1 MPYRYGKTKWERS
14 ITSSNIAYTWIAQV
28 KDSLPRP
35 IFWLAMSA
43 PAESTYVPLA
53 VAPLPEAYAKNDRAK
68 YDPAKAWW
76 ISQQVTTLTK
86 GYYSAMAPKVLETA
100 RKGEQR
106 SMELVANA
114 SGQSK
119 EEFAQ
124 TLRGNAERVL
134 TDWRGLYGKLLA
146 EHDGGKG
153 LEYDK
158 AFQPKADKVLK
169 Y

>member
-1 MPYRYGKTKWERS
+1 
-14 ITSSNIAYTWIAQV
+14 
-28 KDSLPRP
+28 
-35 IFWLAMSA
+35 
-43 PAESTYVPLA
+43 
-53 VAPLPEAYAKNDRAK
+53 
-68 YDPAKAWW
+68 
-76 ISQQVTTLTK
+76 
-86 GYYSAMAPKVLETA
+86 MAPKVLEA
-100 RKGEQR
+100 AHKGEQR
-106 SMELVANA
+106 SMELVTSA